1 MQSTASLPGEGG
13 TVLLEVDGEVTTTGV
28 PLLAVQMH
36 VADAPARRLALQADA
51 SWQQTL
57 EANAELALD
66 AFPWQ
71 WLYPVDTGEVVLQ
84 QLAMAAHLRGE
95 ELNADLQARLAGV
108 AGQQVN
114 LKAGVAG
121 TQQQL
126 RVTPLEILTAAG
138 QANGEVDLTLEP
150 AVRWDG
156 RFQLQGIDPA
166 VFCCGAAG
174 DLNGQVNSR
183 GQSRASNCVWKP
195 TGILAAACASSHWRC
210 PGGWRNRK
218 TTGCCSNCGCV
229 RAPTALMAGARW
241 GERVDGRFAAA
252 G

>member
-1 MQSTASLPGEGG
+1 MPASLTLNNWQLQLLGNLEEGYLLQSTASLPGEGG
-13 TVLLEVDGEVTTTGV
+13 TVLLEIDGEVTTAGV

-57 EANAELALD
+57 EANGELALD

-71 WLYPVDTGEVVLQ
+71 WLYPVDTGEVSLQ
-84 QLAMAAHLRGE
+84 QLAMAAQLRGE
-95 ELNADLQARLAGV
+95 ELKADLQARLAGV

-121 TQQQL
+121 NQQQL

-150 AVRWDG
+150 AVSWDG

-166 VFCCGAAG
+166 VFVAALPG
-174 DLNGQVNSR
+174 DLNGQLNSR
-183 GQSRASNCVWKP
+183 GWRSR
-195 TGILAAACASSHWRC
+195 R
-210 PGGWRNRK
+210 
-218 TTGCCSNCGCV
+218 TTGCCSSCGCA
-229 RAPTALMAGARW
+229 RAPTALMGGHAGASR
-241 GERVDGRFAAA
+241 
-252 G
+252 